1 VSALFVTATG
11 TEIGKT
17 FVTAALA
24 RHLRGQG
31 RAVRAL
37 KPVVSGFDN
46 ATKAESDP
54 AMLLHALG
62 RKVTDA
68 ALAEIAPW
76 RFTAPLSPDM
86 AARREGRAIDFAALV
101 AQGRAAIAAAGDDPL
116 LVEGVGGAMVP
127 LTGRETVLDW
137 MAALGIPVLLVA
149 GSYLGAISHTLTTLA
164 VLRGA
169 GLDVRAIVLSETPGS
184 TVPLEETRETIARF
198 AGDVPVFALERRG
211 PEADPAA
218 VAAITAAA
226 RI

>member
-1 VSALFVTATG
+1 MSALFVTATG

-37 KPVVSGFDN
+37 KPVVSGFDDS
-46 ATKAESDP
+46 TKGDSDP
-54 AMLLHALG
+54 AMLLRALD
-62 RKVTDA
+62 RKITDA

-76 RFTAPLSPDM
+76 RFVAPLSPDM
-86 AARREGRAIDFAALV
+86 AARREGRTIDFAALV
-101 AQGRAAIAAAGDDPL
+101 AQGRAAIAAADDDPL

-149 GSYLGAISHTLTTLA
+149 GSYLGTISHTLTTLA

-218 VAAITAAA
+218 MAAITAAA